1 MKFSASF
8 FAAIAFIL
16 FAFYGCKEQ
25 PAPPAKTAKPKAE
38 AAAKTEPAAGQTPVA
53 AQETPPEEGYVYQ
66 PGDRRDPFV
75 PLIVTT
81 KKTAR
86 KTAGRPGTLESY
98 DIGEF
103 TLLAVA
109 KKGDQYYALL
119 VTPDNR
125 SFSVKRG
132 TVIGY
137 NNGKVEEITK
147 NKVVLVEYSKDFKG
161 DLQPKRITLEFQK
174 ER

>member
-1 MKFSASF
+1 MGIRIFCVVF
-8 FAAIAFIL
+8 MFIAL
-16 FAFYGCKEQ
+16 SSYYGCKGQ
-25 PAPPAKTAKPKAE
+25 PAPPAKTAKPQAE
-38 AAAKTEPAAGQTPVA
+38 ATAKNEPAAGQAPAV
-53 AQETPPEEGYVYQ
+53 AQETPPAEGYVYQ

-81 KKTAR
+81 KKAQR
-86 KTAGRPGTLESY
+86 KAAGKPGTLESY
-98 DIGEF
+98 DISEF
-103 TLLAVA
+103 TLLAIA
-109 KKGDQYYALL
+109 KKGAQYYALL

-147 NKVVLVEYSKDFKG
+147 NKVMLVEYSKDFKG